1 MKLSSIFT
9 APAEPFI
16 LFNYSD
22 IAILLIINIS
32 LFLVLRNYRFKSK
45 RVLIRLKILLSF
57 LLLVLY
63 VFIIPVISMKIED
76 YNVHKAYQVIDSF
89 NLFYIVLKSPI
100 WWLIGIIN
108 ILLMYVFWPDS
119 KGHE

>member
-63 VFIIPVISMKIED
+63 VFIIPVISIIIED